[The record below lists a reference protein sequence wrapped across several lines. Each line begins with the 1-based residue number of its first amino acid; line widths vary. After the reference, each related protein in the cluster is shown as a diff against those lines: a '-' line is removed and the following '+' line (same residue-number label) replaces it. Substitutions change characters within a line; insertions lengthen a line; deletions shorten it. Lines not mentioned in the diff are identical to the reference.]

1 MKVLIVSFDR
11 SLVKQL
17 RNALGEY
24 EVMDVKNAEEALNL
38 AIPHF
43 DVIIYDAISG
53 ALSEEDINN
62 LYLQKF
68 EDAKFVVLVDDLFP
82 INAKNL
88 KPRKK
93 VLIPRDSTL
102 DQVLSA
108 INAPIQE
115 TEEYQLP
122 TLELE
127 IETHKQP
134 VEELEGAIEI
144 TPSEQESI
152 ETLFFEKEL
161 KLEETQPESK
171 EEVSQYIPESVHP
184 KKKVAVVSFDST
196 LVDSITL
203 LLSENFE
210 PVAVRSYRDLESILK
225 DVDGVIFDAI
235 SGLAAKKRLMDLA
248 KDQDIAQK
256 PFLVLIDELFNINI
270 DDVPLRNKHVISRE
284 EDPKEIVEKFKEIIV
299 PLKEEEITLM
309 QMLGELI
316 EKQEVVQEKEKDVE
330 VEEFPQIIKEF
341 EMPRLEESLLPMEEF
356 AFEEQK
362 IEEFAFEEQKE
373 EPAITPQMPIQEAVP
388 TVSAWEHKTE
398 EKDVLKS
405 LSIRQVIEGT
415 IKEEI
420 KRAFEGFNLSDLAK
434 ELLTEELKKDIG
446 SMLKEEAKRAF
457 EGFNLSDLAK
467 ELLTEELK
475 KDIGSMLKEE
485 AKRAFEGFNL
495 SDLAKELLTEE
506 LKKDIGSI
514 PLESIIREITYQVL
528 RERLRELI
536 T

>member
-11 SLVKQL
+11 NLVKQL
-17 RNALGEY
+17 KNVLGEY
-24 EVMDVKNAEEALNL
+24 EVVDVKNGEEALSL
-38 AIPHF
+38 ATTHF

-62 LYLQKF
+62 MYQRKF
-68 EDAKFVVLVDDLFP
+68 KDAKFVVLVDDLFP
-82 INAKNL
+82 INAQNL
-88 KPRKK
+88 KPQKK
-93 VLIPRDSTL
+93 ILIPRESTP
-102 DQVLSA
+102 DQILSA
-108 INAPIQE
+108 ITAPVQE
-115 TEEYQLP
+115 TEEHQLP

-127 IETHKQP
+127 IETHRQT
-134 VEELEGAIEI
+134 VEELEKVIEI
-144 TPSEQESI
+144 APSEQESI
-152 ETLFFEKEL
+152 EALLFEKGFKPTEV
-161 KLEETQPESK
+161 QPESK
-171 EEVSQYIPESVHP
+171 EEVSQYISESVHP

-196 LVDSITL
+196 LVDSITS

-210 PVAVRSYRDLESILK
+210 PVVIRSFRNLESLLK

-235 SGLAAKKRLMDLA
+235 SGLTAKKRLMELA

-270 DDVPLRNKHVISRE
+270 DDVPLRNKHAISRE
-284 EDPKEIVEKFKEIIV
+284 ESPKEIVEKFKEILV
-299 PLKEEEITLM
+299 PLKEEETTLM

-341 EMPRLEESLLPMEEF
+341 EMPKLEEGLLPMEEF

-362 IEEFAFEEQKE
+362 E
-373 EPAITPQMPIQEAVP
+373 EPTITPQMPIQEAVP
-388 TVSAWEHKTE
+388 TVSAWEHETE
-398 EKDVLKS
+398 KKDVLKS
-405 LSIRQVIEGT
+405 LSIRQVIEET

-420 KRAFEGFNLSDLAK
+420 RRAFEGFNPSDLAR
-434 ELLTEELKKDIG
+434 ELL
-446 SMLKEEAKRAF
+446 R
-457 EGFNLSDLAK
+457 
-467 ELLTEELK
+467 
-475 KDIGSMLKEE
+475 
-485 AKRAFEGFNL
+485 
-495 SDLAKELLTEE
+495 EE